1 MKIEIKVQTLAP
13 DRTNYKQYGTTYAPD
28 NLYVEVEISDEEVIE
43 KDSTRTLLTERGMQ
57 LLMGKLADLADK
69 VDESYRHSK
78 LPKQR

>member
-1 MKIEIKVQTLAP
+1 MKIEVKIQTLAP
-13 DRTNYKQYGTTYAPD
+13 DRTNYKQYGTVYAPED
-28 NLYVEVEISDEEVIE
+28 LYVEVEIPDEEVIE